1 MMSLK
6 KSFNITLIITAYIL
20 FVLKSSFAA
29 EIKSKCEDV
38 IRNIE
43 NITDIPSGL
52 LLGIGKTE
60 SGRILKNNEIVIWPW
75 TINHAGKSLFFD
87 NKNQMKS
94 YLLKHTKKGDN
105 NLDVGC
111 MQINLKWHKQNFKD
125 IKDMLAIEPNISYAA
140 SFLVQLKN
148 KHGSWEKAIKH
159 YHSSDP
165 IKNKPYLN
173 KVLSFWQS
181 YKKKSIQIA
190 DNKIKRNLNSS
201 NTNNISESIKDTQP
215 YLFARIDK
223 VNFFRRIFQEK

>member
-29 EIKSKCEDV
+29 EINSKCEDV
-38 IRNIE
+38 IQNIE

-52 LLGIGKTE
+52 LLGIGKAE
-60 SGRILKNNEIVIWPW
+60 SGRILKNNEMVIWPW

-87 NKNQMKS
+87 NKIQMKS
-94 YLLKHTKKGDN
+94 YLLKHTEKGDN

-140 SFLVQLKN
+140 SFLIQLKN

-173 KVLSFWQS
+173 KVLSFWHS

-190 DNKIKRNLNSS
+190 DNKTKRNLNSS

>member
-52 LLGIGKTE
+52 LLGIGKAE

-87 NKNQMKS
+87 NKSQMKIIF
-94 YLLKHTKKGDN
+94 TK
-105 NLDVGC
+105 
-111 MQINLKWHKQNFKD
+111 
-125 IKDMLAIEPNISYAA
+125 AY
-140 SFLVQLKN
+140 
-148 KHGSWEKAIKH
+148 
-159 YHSSDP
+159 
-165 IKNKPYLN
+165 
-173 KVLSFWQS
+173 
-181 YKKKSIQIA
+181 
-190 DNKIKRNLNSS
+190 
-201 NTNNISESIKDTQP
+201 
-215 YLFARIDK
+215 
-223 VNFFRRIFQEK
+223 

>member
-1 MMSLK
+1 
-6 KSFNITLIITAYIL
+6 
-20 FVLKSSFAA
+20 
-29 EIKSKCEDV
+29 
-38 IRNIE
+38 
-43 NITDIPSGL
+43 
-52 LLGIGKTE
+52 
-60 SGRILKNNEIVIWPW
+60 
-75 TINHAGKSLFFD
+75 
-87 NKNQMKS
+87 
-94 YLLKHTKKGDN
+94 
-105 NLDVGC
+105 

-190 DNKIKRNLNSS
+190 DNKTKRNLNSI

>member
-6 KSFNITLIITAYIL
+6 KLFNITLLITAYIL

-52 LLGIGKTE
+52 LLGIGKAE

-87 NKNQMKS
+87 NKSQMKL

-181 YKKKSIQIA
+181 YKKNSIQIA
-190 DNKIKRNLNSS
+190 DNKTKINLNSS

-223 VNFFRRIFQEK
+223 VNFFRKIFQEK

>member
-1 MMSLK
+1 MSLNK
-6 KSFNITLIITAYIL
+6 LFNITLIITAYIL

-52 LLGIGKTE
+52 LLGIGKAE
-60 SGRILKNNEIVIWPW
+60 SGRILKNNEMVIWPW

-87 NKNQMKS
+87 NKIQMKS
-94 YLLKHTKKGDN
+94 YLLKHTEKGDN

-111 MQINLKWHKQNFKD
+111 MQINLKWHKQNFKN
-125 IKDMLAIEPNISYAA
+125 IKDMLSIEPNVSYAA
-140 SFLVQLKN
+140 SFLIQLKN

-165 IKNKPYLN
+165 VKNKPYLK
-173 KVLSFWQS
+173 KVLSFWKS
-181 YKKKSIQIA
+181 NKKKPTQIA
-190 DNKIKRNLNSS
+190 DNKIKTKINFSK
-201 NTNNISESIKDTQP
+201 TNRIAESIKETQP

-223 VNFFRRIFQEK
+223 VNFFRKIFAEN